1 MGYLYNRSGHWAYRI
16 ATGKNSQGKR
26 TTKTQSGF
34 PTKKAAQMA
43 MIEAELQIKRGTYF
57 HYRITIEELA
67 LSWLDRMKLSV
78 RTNTLN
84 KYTYIIHK
92 RLIPAWGKKRL
103 MDVTAKDVE
112 TYYRALITD
121 EYAPLAPRTVQ
132 DIHKVFKALF
142 NEAKKYGYLTA
153 SPLDLVR
160 APSSPR
166 KKLRYWNEE
175 QSKMFLERAE
185 EEREYIIYVLALGT
199 GMRQAEILG
208 LHWEDV
214 DFKRKS
220 ISVRQTLSR
229 NGKVFEEVKS
239 TAGYRGINI
248 STSVMKA
255 LHNWKAYQENEK
267 NLGGEEYQENDL
279 VVTTTVGTPF
289 HSSNVSRSW
298 RRLLEKVDVPR
309 IRFHDMRHTHATLL
323 LKQGIHPKIVS
334 ERLGHAN
341 VRVTLD
347 TYSHVLPGLQEVAA
361 DAIEEVL
368 F

>member
-1 MGYLYNRSGHWAYRI
+1 MGYLYHRSGHWAYRI
-16 ATGKNSQGKR
+16 STGKNSEGKR

-67 LSWLDRMKLSV
+67 LSWLDKMKMSV
-78 RTNTLN
+78 RTNTFN
-84 KYTYIIHK
+84 KYQYIILK
-92 RLIPAWGKKRL
+92 RIIPAWGKKRL
-103 MDVTAKDVE
+103 MDVTAKGVE
-112 TYYRALITD
+112 DYYKWLILD
-121 EYAPLAPRTVQ
+121 EDPPLAPRTVQ

-142 NEAKKYGYLTA
+142 NEAKKHGYLTV

-160 APSSPR
+160 PPSSPR

-175 QSKMFLERAE
+175 QAKNFLEYASQ
-185 EEREYIIYVLALGT
+185 EREYIIYVLALST
-199 GMRQAEILG
+199 GMRKAEILG

-214 DFKRKS
+214 DIKRKS
-220 ISVRQTLSR
+220 ISVRQTLSK
-229 NGKVFEEVKS
+229 NGRVFEEVKS
-239 TAGYRGINI
+239 IAGYRNINI
-248 STSVMKA
+248 SASVVEA
-255 LHNWKAYQENEK
+255 LESWRTYQGIEK
-267 NLGGEEYQENDL
+267 EQAGDDYKESDL
-279 VVTTTVGTPF
+279 VVTTTVGTPY
-289 HSSNVSRSW
+289 HESNVSRSW
-298 RRLLEKVDVPR
+298 RRLLEKVDVPK

-334 ERLGHAN
+334 ERLGHSN

-361 DAIEEVL
+361 AAIEEVL